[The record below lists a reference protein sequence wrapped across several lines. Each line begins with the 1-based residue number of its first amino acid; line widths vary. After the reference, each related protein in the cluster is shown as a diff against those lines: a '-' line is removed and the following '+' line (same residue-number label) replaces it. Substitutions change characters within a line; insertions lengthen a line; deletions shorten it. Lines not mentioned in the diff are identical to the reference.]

1 MDHNSEIRARL
12 ALMIAAG
19 GSPSAL
25 RRILRSFPTALEAKT
40 GSSLPARIRQ
50 GLQSGSIDDKVD
62 QQLESAAA
70 IQAKWVLPQSISAM
84 GGRDEVA
91 LLCVRGHLSSMPAVA
106 VVGARQADEY
116 GRLMAMSLGSA
127 LASGGI
133 SVVSGAASGVD
144 EVAHRAVLNAHGH
157 TVAVLGTGLLG
168 ERNRARTAL
177 HDAIIAGGGALV
189 SQYLID
195 AKGARWTFPERN
207 HIIARWGCAVV
218 VVQARRKSG
227 ALITAQAA
235 LETNVPVFAIP
246 GDACHP
252 LSEGTNILIAQG
264 DAQLLQHVSGLAAV
278 TGVSDLHSAPWPSN
292 VRLDTGVVS
301 TSMGTTGLN
310 ERNKVLQVIAQ
321 QPGVD
326 LESLGERVG
335 LLNRSLAEVLL
346 DLELDNQVKRRPDDT
361 YEVRQ

>member
-1 MDHNSEIRARL
+1 
-12 ALMIAAG
+12 MIAAG

-40 GSSLPARIRQ
+40 ALSLPARIRQ
-50 GLQSGSIDDKVD
+50 GLQSESIEDKVD
-62 QQLESAAA
+62 QQLESAAS
-70 IQAKWVLPQSISAM
+70 IEAKWVLPQSISTM
-84 GGRDEVA
+84 KGREQWA
-91 LLCVRGHLSSMPAVA
+91 LLCVRGHLSSEPAVA
-106 VVGARQADEY
+106 VVGARQTDEY

-144 EVAHRAVLNAHGH
+144 EVAHRAALNVHGH

-168 ERNRARTAL
+168 ERNRARLAL
-177 HDAIIAGGGALV
+177 HEAILAGGGALV
-189 SQYLID
+189 SEYLVD

-207 HIIARWGCAVV
+207 HVIARWGCAVV

-235 LETNVPVFAIP
+235 LETTVPVFAIP

-252 LSEGTNILIAQG
+252 LSEGTNTLIAQG
-264 DAQLLQHVSGLAAV
+264 NAHLLQHVGDLSEV
-278 TGVSDLHSAPWPSN
+278 TGVSDLRSAPWPSN
-292 VRLDTGVVS
+292 GRFDTGVAS
-301 TSMGTTGLN
+301 TPMGTTGLN
-310 ERNKVLQVIAQ
+310 ERTKVLRVIAQ
-321 QPGVD
+321 QPGMD
-326 LESLGERVG
+326 LESLDTRVG
-335 LLNRSLAEVLL
+335 SLNRSLAEILL